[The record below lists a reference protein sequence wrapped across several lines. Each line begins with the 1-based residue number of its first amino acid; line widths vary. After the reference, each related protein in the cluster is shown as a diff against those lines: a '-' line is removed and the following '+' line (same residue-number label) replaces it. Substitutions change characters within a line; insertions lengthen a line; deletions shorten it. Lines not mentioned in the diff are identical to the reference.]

1 MNPAVFSFFDRTRGP
16 IRLRVEILRIF
27 PAEKATLTISLA
39 AGFVGDLS
47 FSVKLLDSLP
57 SRGFCIRQPAPTSIS
72 RSAIT
77 VWLSAAVPFSPKASR
92 DA

>member
-57 SRGFCIRQPAPTSIS
+57 
-72 RSAIT
+72 RSA
-77 VWLSAAVPFSPKASR
+77 SR
-92 DA
+92 LRRRPRLLRNRDR